1 MLDIQRRTA
10 QPDRSDDCEPVAR
23 WENEG
28 GACGEREVAI
38 RTAYEVRSA
47 QDGQATARE

>member
-28 GACGEREVAI
+28 GAYEERDAPTRPGHAV
-38 RTAYEVRSA
+38 TAA
-47 QDGQATARE
+47 QDGHPTDRL